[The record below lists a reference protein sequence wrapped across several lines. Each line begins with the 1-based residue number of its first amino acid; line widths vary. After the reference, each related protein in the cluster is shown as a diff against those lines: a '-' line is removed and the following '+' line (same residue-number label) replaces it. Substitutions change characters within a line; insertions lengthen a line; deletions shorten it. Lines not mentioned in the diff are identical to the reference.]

1 MIDTTE
7 LFVGATGT
15 GVRQSLVLKRANR
28 HGLIAGATGT
38 GKTVTLQGL
47 VENFSAAGVPVFVAD
62 VKGDLSGIAMAGS
75 ATAKPHAAFAERAA
89 VCRDSDWQYRETPV
103 VFWDLFG
110 DAGHPIRAT
119 VSEMGPLLLSRM
131 LNLNDVQ
138 EGVLTIAFHVADE
151 DGLLLLDLDDLQAML
166 VHVAGRAD
174 ELTTRYGNVGKQSV
188 GAIQRAL
195 LQLRTQGGDR
205 FFGEPA
211 LDLADFQRVSDDGR
225 GIVSVLAAD
234 KLMASPRLYATF
246 LLWLL
251 SELFETLPEI
261 GDPDKPVLVF
271 FFDEAH
277 LLFDDASDALIDK
290 VEQVV
295 RLIRSKGVGIYF
307 VTQNPVDIPDAVAAQ
322 LGNRVQHALRAFTPR
337 EARAIRA
344 AAETFRANP
353 GVDVGQAITELK
365 TGEALVSVL
374 QADGSP
380 SPVERTLIRPP
391 RSRVGPVTPVERG
404 VLMETDIIGDR
415 YDTAIDR
422 ESAAEL
428 LGAKAGEAA
437 AAAAAAKAQVAADKE
452 AALQAKE
459 DARAAKEAERRRIAE
474 QRAADRAA
482 QEEEKAARTTEREAA
497 NNPWSR
503 ATQSATR
510 SAGSAVGRIVVNE
523 IGKQVFGTTR
533 GGRAKS
539 GGVVGGLLRGVLGG
553 LFRG

>member
-47 VENFSAAGVPVFVAD
+47 AENFSAAGVPVFVAD

-89 VCRDSDWQYRETPV
+89 AIGDSDWQYRETPV

-166 VHVAGRAD
+166 VHVAERAN

-211 LDLADFQRVSDDGR
+211 LDLADFRRVSDDGR

-234 KLMASPRLYATF
+234 KLMALPRLYATF

-261 GDPDKPVLVF
+261 GDPEKPVLVF

-277 LLFDDASDALIDK
+277 LLFDDASDALVDK

-322 LGNRVQHALRAFTPR
+322 LGNRVQHALRAFTPK

-353 GVDVGQAITELK
+353 GVDVAQAITELK

-437 AAAAAAKAQVAADKE
+437 AAAAAAKAQVTADKE